1 MIYESQNMKT
11 ICRNCHFLAEDTR
24 DSNTGTPI
32 VFSLNKHERKSL
44 ESFPDDAVPE
54 YYALNCHMGVWD
66 EGVSGSSKERD
77 TIINRTKRNTNCF
90 FFPYYPA
97 MLFAAAKELQKREAD
112 NEKIRRSNMYTRI
125 GLFVAAG
132 ALCVNALVAY
142 LKTNT

>member
-1 MIYESQNMKT
+1 MKA
-11 ICRNCHFLAEDTR
+11 ICRNCHFLAKETR
-24 DSNTGTPI
+24 GSSAETPI
-32 VFSLNKHERKSL
+32 VFTLNQDERKLL
-44 ESFPDDAVPE
+44 ESSPENVVPQ

-66 EGVSGSSKERD
+66 EGVSGSAKERS
-77 TIINRTKRNTNCF
+77 TIINRTTRNGNCF
-90 FFPYYPA
+90 FFPYHSA

-142 LKTNT
+142 LKTSS